1 MNKFLAIL
9 TAALLLGGS
18 AFAQSSASGGKKS
31 SAPSTYQL
39 TIAVNPSYAEIFI
52 DGSQIKGNVA
62 TVGAGNHTVM
72 TRAKGY
78 LDFSMTVSVSGS
90 ITLPVNMTASNF
102 PLSVNANNVKGAQV
116 LVNGKAM
123 GNTPFSVQ
131 LSPGTYT
138 VTVQA
143 PGYLAYNESF
153 TLNGPKSI
161 GVMLQ
166 PATFPLSVS
175 VSNVKGAQVM
185 LNGAMAGTAPFNSQL
200 SPGTYTVTIQA
211 PGFVSY
217 SESFTF
223 TGPKSISLT
232 LQPAMG
238 TISIVLPA
246 PNINTSL
253 GGNHWNQI
261 GIWIDGNQQK
271 GQMIQLTPGRHLI
284 KITSGGLQV
293 EGYYDIEAGGLYTIE
308 PYMGLNLK
316 K

>member
-246 PNINTSL
+246 
-253 GGNHWNQI
+253 QI
-261 GIWIDGNQQK
+261 G
-271 GQMIQLTPGRHLI
+271 RAH
-284 KITSGGLQV
+284 V
-293 EGYYDIEAGGLYTIE
+293 
-308 PYMGLNLK
+308 
-316 K
+316 